1 MSRFLKAIWE
11 SVPRGAGRHGH
22 TRTWSASR
30 CNTDSDTRQAT
41 LPGTFSR
48 SGNDMPPRH
57 RRNDGYCPHNSMPS
71 STISCCPTAY
81 RRRPTL
87 SDSSQRSR
95 SSSANGGGTLT
106 SSLVTL
112 QGRLVHVEGG
122 KPDAI
127 HRNVS
132 EEELSR
138 LAHLS
143 GVLQNLATCRLAVS
157 PSAPVPPRWPPAPLP
172 SLERLSRR
180 SQARASIHRLSCSR
194 LVHQPPDG
202 ADRLRDPASVT

>member
-132 EEELSR
+132 EEELSPTR
-138 LAHLS
+138 APERRAPEPGDLS
-143 GVLQNLATCRLAVS
+143 LGRI
-157 PSAPVPPRWPPAPLP
+157 PV
-172 SLERLSRR
+172 
-180 SQARASIHRLSCSR
+180 RASAAQVAARSSAI
-194 LVHQPPDG
+194 P
-202 ADRLRDPASVT
+202 